1 MPIYTCTIRESSLS
15 ADIKEALA
23 REMARV
29 HSSVN
34 HVPTTYVNVAFTSCR
49 PTVFTPT
56 AFRRTRSLSAAGYG
70 PDIRKQKPR
79 VLPPKSPLQS
89 PGSPVSPP
97 SESSSSSKAVQRDS
111 PSRAV
116 VSCPSPVT
124 NKPGPQARAS
134 RTTT

>member
-15 ADIKEALA
+15 ADIKAALV

-34 HVPTTYVNVAFTSCR
+34 HVPTTYVNVALHELSDS
-49 PTVFTPT
+49 VYT
-56 AFRRTRSLSAAGYG
+56 AFRRTRSLSAAGCG
-70 PDIRKQKPR
+70 PDIRKQKPH

-97 SESSSSSKAVQRDS
+97 SESLSSSKAVQRGS

-116 VSCPSPVT
+116 VSCPSPVR